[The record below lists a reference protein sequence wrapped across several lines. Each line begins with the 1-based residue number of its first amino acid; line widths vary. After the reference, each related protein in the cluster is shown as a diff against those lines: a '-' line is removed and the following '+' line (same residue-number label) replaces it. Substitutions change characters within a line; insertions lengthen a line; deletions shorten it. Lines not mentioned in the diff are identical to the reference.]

1 VSRNSLV
8 GPMDEGLA
16 VGVSVESPVGA
27 GVGLVC
33 VEWMRMIMH
42 VRKSLDVSSVEDDFI
57 NYLSV

>member
-1 VSRNSLV
+1 
-8 GPMDEGLA
+8 MDEGVA

-33 VEWMRMIMH
+33 VGWTRIIVH

-57 NYLSV
+57 NYLVV